1 MDENTTLN
9 PAAEPVDDSFAGL
22 PEAGVMPINVEDE
35 MQNSY
40 IDYSMSVIV
49 GRALPD
55 ARDGLKPVHRRCL
68 FTMSELKNTHDKPH
82 KKSARIVGEVMGKYH
97 PHGDSSIYETIVR
110 MAQPFSMRYMLVD
123 GHGNFGSV
131 DGDGA
136 AAMRYT
142 EVRMQR
148 LAEDML
154 ADLEK
159 ETVDMGPNYDET
171 EIQPLVLPSKV
182 PNLLLNGSVGIA
194 VGMATNIPPH
204 NLGELCDAVAH
215 LVENPGCTIDDLMR
229 FVKGPDFPT
238 GAAICG
244 VRAIES
250 MYKLGRGVMSV
261 RGTASIEERGND
273 SRIIITEL
281 PYGVNKAAMIE
292 HIAELVKD
300 KQIEGIRDIRDESKA
315 DVRVVVELKR
325 DAMAQIVLNQL
336 YKSSQLQT
344 TFGATMLALD
354 HGRPKVMNLKQLL
367 RCFVDHRVEVI
378 TRRAKF
384 DLRKARERC
393 HILEGFRV
401 ALDNMDEIVRIIR
414 ASRDDAEVRARFHE
428 QFGLDDLQTGAILEM
443 RLRQLT
449 GLARDKIEDEYRAI
463 LLRIEDLEDILAKP
477 SRVLDIIK
485 SDCAELKLK
494 YADERRTEIQPL
506 ETEVNME
513 DLIANEPCIVTLSNR
528 GYIKRTPLAD
538 LSEQGRGGKGRRG
551 AKLRDEDFVIRL
563 FTPMTHDKLVFIT
576 SHGRIF
582 TEKTWQ
588 IPEGDLASLGK
599 PLVNVLQLR
608 PEIPEGRTIADPD
621 DGNKQKHIPPRPAER
636 VIDIT
641 PIEDF
646 ADDKYLFFA
655 TRKGIVKRTR
665 LSEFKNV
672 HKAGINAIKIDDD
685 DELINA
691 LLVEDDDEVV
701 LVTALGRSARFK
713 VSETRAMGRAARGVK
728 GIRLKGV
735 TVQTDADDPAEEN
748 ADNADNIDNA
758 DDAPEAASEANEAN
772 EAPAPDPTDP
782 NAPRDS
788 VRALV
793 KVDSDPDARILVIVE
808 QGYGKLTRFDAYPT
822 KHRGTGGVK
831 SIDTSARNGTVVF
844 ASEVK
849 TDDSLMVITVNGITL
864 RTAVSSIRETG
875 RIAKGVRIVRVDDDD
890 KVASAAVVEKND
902 ADPAPAAAE
911 AASDI
916 AADTSAPA
924 AVPTEE

>member
-1 MDENTTLN
+1 MDEITNQN
-9 PAAEPVDDSFAGL
+9 PAAEPADEALANL
-22 PEAGVMPINVEDE
+22 PELGVMPINVEDE

-68 FTMSELKNTHDKPH
+68 YTMSELSNTHDKAH

-142 EVRMQR
+142 EIRMQR

-154 ADLEK
+154 EDLEK
-159 ETVDMGPNYDET
+159 DTVDMGPNYDET
-171 EIQPLVLPSKV
+171 LEQPLVLPSKV

-204 NLGELCDAVAH
+204 NLGELCDAVVH
-215 LVENPGCTIDDLMR
+215 LVDNPACVIDDLMQ

-238 GAAICG
+238 GASICG

-250 MYKLGRGVMSV
+250 MYKLGRGAMTV
-261 RGTASIEERGND
+261 RGIAQIEEHGND

-300 KQIEGIRDIRDESKA
+300 KQIEGIRDIRDESKS

-325 DAMAQIVLNQL
+325 DAMAQVVLNQL

-367 RCFVDHRVEVI
+367 RCFIDHRIEVI
-378 TRRAKF
+378 TRRTKF

-393 HILEGFRV
+393 HILEGFRI

-414 ASRDDAEVRARFHE
+414 ASRDDAEVRARFLE
-428 QFGLDDLQTGAILEM
+428 NFGLDDLQSNSILEM

-463 LLRIEDLEDILAKP
+463 LLKIEDLEDILAKP
-477 SRVLDIIK
+477 ARILDIIK
-485 SDCAELKLK
+485 ADCAELKNK
-494 YADERRTEIQPL
+494 YGDARRTEIQPL

-528 GYIKRTPLAD
+528 GYIKRTPLAT

-563 FTPMTHDKLVFIT
+563 FTPMTHDKLVFVT

-582 TEKTWQ
+582 TEKAWRL
-588 IPEGDLASLGK
+588 PEGDLTSLGK

-608 PEIPEGRTIADPD
+608 AEITEGKTDHEGKP
-621 DGNKQKHIPPRPAER
+621 IPPRAAER

-685 DELINA
+685 DELVDAI
-691 LLVEDDDEVV
+691 LVEDDDEVI
-701 LVTALGRSARFK
+701 LVTANGRSARFK
-713 VSETRAMGRAARGVK
+713 VSEIRAMGRTARGVK

-735 TVQTDADDPAEEN
+735 TIQTDADESGEPNEQEEQAETNELMDA
-748 ADNADNIDNA
+748 AD
-758 DDAPEAASEANEAN
+758 AS
-772 EAPAPDPTDP
+772 
-782 NAPRDS
+782 APRDS

-793 KVDSDPDARILVIVE
+793 KVDNDPDAKIIVIVE
-808 QGYGKLTRFDAYPT
+808 KGFGKLTRFDAYPT

-831 SIDTSARNGTVVF
+831 SIDTGDRNGTVVF

-864 RTAVSSIRETG
+864 RTAVNTIRETG
-875 RIAKGVRIVRVDDDD
+875 RIAKGVRIVRVNDDDR
-890 KVASAAVVEKND
+890 VASAAVVENDGTDAPAADTPD
-902 ADPAPAAAE
+902 ADPAAAAPAAA
-911 AASDI
+911 D
-916 AADTSAPA
+916 PA
-924 AVPTEE
+924 TPET